1 MGGEGAFRYL
11 LDLVLPGY
19 CAPVRGGQSWLQ
31 QVVPDQ
37 QHRAP
42 ISRVWGLDLPFL
54 FVVEPGLEFLK
65 ISFHQ
70 MEENLAIKAVRIV
83 YAV

>member
-1 MGGEGAFRYL
+1 M
-11 LDLVLPGY
+11 D
-19 CAPVRGGQSWLQ
+19 W
-31 QVVPDQ
+31 
-37 QHRAP
+37 
-42 ISRVWGLDLPFL
+42 PFL

-70 MEENLAIKAVRIV
+70 MEEKLAIKAVRIV